1 MKGDQTLD
9 DYITRAEHT
18 AFAEKIDAENDRQNH
33 RISALEENIKQLQQ
47 LTISVEKMAVNME
60 SMVRSQNDMT
70 RSLEKQ
76 GERLDAIEKE
86 PATKW
91 KQASWIALSVL
102 ITAAVTF
109 FLSRIGL

>member
-1 MKGDQTLD
+1 MEE
-9 DYITRAEHT
+9 YITRGEHN
-18 AFAEKIDAENDRQNH
+18 AFAEKMDAENDRQNH
-33 RISALEENIKQLQQ
+33 RIAELEENMKQIQQ

-76 GERLDAIEKE
+76 GERLDSIEKE